1 MNDDTKLPPM
11 FPATQAV
18 HPELH
23 IPPGFTAFSHA
34 THRASTVVFKNLAD
48 MRAFGSG
55 SVVHWR
61 YGLHATPT
69 SDTLCQALAQIE
81 GGSHALLLPS
91 GLAAISLVYFSLIKS
106 GDDVLIPDNAY
117 GPNRDHGEWMARQ
130 FGITVRYYDPMIGAG
145 IADLMRHN
153 TKLVWLEAP
162 GSVTMEVPDCRAIA
176 EVARKAG
183 AVTAID
189 NTWSGGVYYQP
200 FEHGIDI
207 SVQALTKYQSGG
219 SDVLMG
225 AAITNDEALHHKL
238 LATRMRMGWG
248 VSADDC
254 YFVLRGLPSL
264 PTRLAAHDAHAREV
278 AEWLADRPE
287 VVRVLHPAL
296 PDCPGH
302 ENWKRDFTG
311 ASGLFSIVLH
321 ERYSQAQIDAFIEGL
336 RYFAIGF
343 SWGGAHSLALPYN
356 IPSMRTATAWPPA
369 DWENAGG
376 FVRLYIG
383 LEDPRDL
390 IADLKQAMETH
401 LRAA

>member
-1 MNDDTKLPPM
+1 
-11 FPATQAV
+11 
-18 HPELH
+18 
-23 IPPGFTAFSHA
+23 
-34 THRASTVVFKNLAD
+34 
-48 MRAFGSG
+48 
-55 SVVHWR
+55 
-61 YGLHATPT
+61 
-69 SDTLCQALAQIE
+69 
-81 GGSHALLLPS
+81 
-91 GLAAISLVYFSLIKS
+91 
-106 GDDVLIPDNAY
+106 
-117 GPNRDHGEWMARQ
+117 MARQ

-162 GSVTMEVPDCRAIA
+162 GSVTMEVPDCTAIA

-183 AVTAID
+183 AITAID

-278 AEWLADRPE
+278 AEWLVDRPE

-296 PDCPGH
+296 PSCPGY

-336 RYFAIGF
+336 RYFSIGF